1 MINPDFA
8 KYWRK
13 SIYTIVRGLNPSDD
27 DYSIID
33 YLARFGRNDGLIV
46 RRSLVLSIVVS
57 RLVWYIQV
65 NRYLLDS
72 QGGVIMSALLG
83 RPSSTRTT
91 WCTARSCLSR

>member
-1 MINPDFA
+1 MINPDFE

-33 YLARFGRNDGLIV
+33 CLAGFGRNDGLIV

-57 RLVWYIQV
+57 RLV
-65 NRYLLDS
+65 
-72 QGGVIMSALLG
+72 
-83 RPSSTRTT
+83 
-91 WCTARSCLSR
+91 